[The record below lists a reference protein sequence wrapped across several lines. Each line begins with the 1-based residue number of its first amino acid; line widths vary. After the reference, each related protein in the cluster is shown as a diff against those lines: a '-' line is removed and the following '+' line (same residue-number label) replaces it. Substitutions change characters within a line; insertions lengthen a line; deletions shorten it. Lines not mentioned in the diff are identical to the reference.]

1 MRSRRPHKTRLGI
14 DAKWYFEGP
23 PSGKMVVCNLVN
35 EMVRNNN
42 DRFELYLF
50 VTSKHIKQAR
60 AVFAEGIHLVRMP
73 KLPNMLANMFVMPL
87 VALRYRLDVLLFQ
100 NFGSRWPARLF
111 KIVYIHD
118 VLFLDYPEYY
128 TRLERYYFKKMKS
141 LATHADMVIT
151 ISETERQRLIRNQV
165 INRSS
170 IAVVYH
176 GINQD
181 FKPLGQYN
189 CEQIQAVLEKYRL
202 PRKYLLYVGRVNVRK
217 NLKNLARAVSLLHD
231 ANLKL
236 VIAGERPSNNG
247 LEYYIQTQCL
257 ADKIIFT
264 GHVPEEDLHII
275 YANATVFCFPSYAEG
290 FGLPPLEA
298 MQCGVP
304 VVVSNRT
311 AMPEVCG
318 EAATYIDPDDARD
331 IARKIDALLH
341 DAELYDKKKADGLCH
356 AHGFTWERSANA
368 ILTLIENAYAG

>member
-1 MRSRRPHKTRLGI
+1 
-14 DAKWYFEGP
+14 
-23 PSGKMVVCNLVN
+23 MVVCNLVN

-42 DRFELYLF
+42 DRFEIYLF
-50 VTSKHIKQAR
+50 VTAKHFKQAR
-60 AVFAEGIHLVRMP
+60 AVFAGGIHLVRMP
-73 KLPNMLANMFVMPL
+73 KLPNMLANMLVMP
-87 VALRYRLDVLLFQ
+87 VIALRYRLDVLLFQ
-100 NFGSRWPARLF
+100 NFGSRWPGKLF

-128 TRLERYYFKKMKS
+128 TRLERYHFKKMKS
-141 LATHADMVIT
+141 LATQADMVIT
-151 ISETERQRLIRNQV
+151 ISESERQRLIRNQV
-165 INRSS
+165 ANRSS
-170 IAVVYH
+170 IAVVHH

-181 FKPLGQYN
+181 FKPLGQYAD
-189 CEQIQAVLEKYRL
+189 EQIQSVLQKYHL
-202 PRKYLLYVGRVNVRK
+202 PQKYLLYVGRVNVRK
-217 NLKNLARAVSLLHD
+217 NLKNLAKAVSLLHD

-236 VIAGERPSNNG
+236 VIAGERPENNG
-247 LEYYIQTQCL
+247 LVHYIQTQYL

-264 GHVPEEDLHII
+264 GHVPEEDLHLI

-318 EAATYIDPDDARD
+318 EAAIYIDPDDARD
-331 IARKIDALLH
+331 IAHKIDALLH
-341 DAELYDKKKADGLCH
+341 DAELYNKKKADGLRH
-356 AHGFTWERSANA
+356 AHRFTWERSANA